1 MEKLKKT
8 RDFNR
13 VYNKGKKKSG
23 KYLLLFENKSK
34 EQKFGIVA
42 SKKTGNSVYRSRAKR
57 LIRESI
63 RNNIDLFSLEKEY
76 IFVMKSIFKDRM
88 KDIKCQD
95 IEKDIRYIM
104 KKSYKWKK
112 LQYS

>member
-23 KYLLLFENKSK
+23 KYLLLFENKAG
-34 EQKFGIVA
+34 EQRFGVVE

-57 LIRESI
+57 LIREAI
-63 RNNIDLFSLEKEY
+63 RNNESLFQDDREY
-76 IFVMKSIFKDRM
+76 VFVMKSIFKDKM

-95 IEKDIRYIM
+95 IAKDIRYIM
-104 KKSYKWKK
+104 KKSYK
-112 LQYS
+112 

>member
-1 MEKLKKT
+1 MERLKKT

-13 VYNKGKKKSG
+13 VYNKGRKKTG
-23 KYLLLFENKSK
+23 KYLLIFENKSK

-76 IFVMKSIFKDRM
+76 VFVMKSIFKDRM
-88 KDIKCQD
+88 KDMKCQD

-104 KKSYKWKK
+104 KKSYK
-112 LQYS
+112 